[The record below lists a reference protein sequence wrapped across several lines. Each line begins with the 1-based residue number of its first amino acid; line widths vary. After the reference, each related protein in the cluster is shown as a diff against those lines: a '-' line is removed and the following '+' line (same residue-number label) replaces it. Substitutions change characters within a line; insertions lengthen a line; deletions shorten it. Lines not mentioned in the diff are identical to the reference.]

1 MMAEKFVLVV
11 DDNPETLQFLS
22 FALADAGLSVKTAKS
37 VLGAVELLHGSESM
51 IPDLIITDLIM
62 PQTTG
67 WDLLAHLRD
76 DALLRHV
83 PVMVV
88 TGASAIASD
97 TSIPPGC
104 LGTLTS
110 ISPGRP
116 LTSAGRCQRW
126 VAASGP
132 APIWTPGPASSK
144 PEST

>member
-88 TGASAIASD
+88 TGASDPKDAPVIAD
-97 TSIPPGC
+97 SIMQKPLDPFEVASTARRLMGLPP
-104 LGTLTS
+104 
-110 ISPGRP
+110 
-116 LTSAGRCQRW
+116 QF
-126 VAASGP
+126 
-132 APIWTPGPASSK
+132 
-144 PEST
+144 

>member
-76 DALLRHV
+76 DSLLRHV

-88 TGASAIASD
+88 TGASDPKDAPVIADSVMQKPLD
-97 TSIPPGC
+97 PFEVASTARRLMGLPP
-104 LGTLTS
+104 
-110 ISPGRP
+110 
-116 LTSAGRCQRW
+116 QF
-126 VAASGP
+126 
-132 APIWTPGPASSK
+132 
-144 PEST
+144 

>member
-88 TGASAIASD
+88 TGASDPKDTPVIAD
-97 TSIPPGC
+97 SIMQKPLDPFEVASTARRLMGLPP
-104 LGTLTS
+104 
-110 ISPGRP
+110 
-116 LTSAGRCQRW
+116 QF
-126 VAASGP
+126 
-132 APIWTPGPASSK
+132 
-144 PEST
+144 

>member
-1 MMAEKFVLVV
+1 MAEKFVLVV

-22 FALADAGLSVKTAKS
+22 YALGDAGLSVKTAKS
-37 VLGAVELLHGSESM
+37 VLGAVELLHCSDCI

-88 TGASAIASD
+88 TGASDPNQAPVVADSVMQKPLDPFEVAS
-97 TSIPPGC
+97 TARRLMGLPP
-104 LGTLTS
+104 
-110 ISPGRP
+110 
-116 LTSAGRCQRW
+116 QF
-126 VAASGP
+126 
-132 APIWTPGPASSK
+132 
-144 PEST
+144 

>member
-11 DDNPETLQFLS
+11 DDNQETLQFLS

-37 VLGAVELLHGSESM
+37 VLGAVELLHGSDSL
-51 IPDLIITDLIM
+51 IPDLIITDLMM

-88 TGASAIASD
+88 TG
-97 TSIPPGC
+97 
-104 LGTLTS
+104 
-110 ISPGRP
+110 
-116 LTSAGRCQRW
+116 
-126 VAASGP
+126 VADP
-132 APIWTPGPASSK
+132 KDAPIIADSIMQKPLDPFEVASTARRLMGL
-144 PEST
+144 PPQF